1 MEKIKINNFKR
12 ILKKIFEYFYF
23 IIFNFIR
30 YLKFN
35 KIILNKNYYINN
47 TAYN

>member
-23 IIFNFIR
+23 IVFKFFR
-30 YLKFN
+30 YLIFY
-35 KIILNKNYYINN
+35 KIIFNKNYHINN

>member
-23 IIFNFIR
+23 IISILIR
-30 YLKFN
+30 YLIFY
-35 KIILNKNYYINN
+35 IIIFNKNYYINN
-47 TAYN
+47 IAYN